1 MSYAVVIPA
10 RLHSSRLPRKMLA
23 DIAGK
28 PLIAHAVDR
37 ANESNANRVVVA
49 TDHQSI
55 ADVLVNSDCEVCM
68 TRDDH
73 VSGSE
78 RLSEVIN
85 TLDFG
90 SEEIIV
96 GVQGD
101 EPLVPGKL
109 IDLVASS
116 LELAEDAVVST
127 AAKPIDNIDDYQNP
141 NVVKVV
147 FDRNGK
153 AMYFSRA
160 AIPYA
165 VEPQSEKQKKKELQL
180 TRQRSANQSGK
191 KKPHTMGSNRAWHHI
206 GIYAYRAD
214 YLRNYHTLVPSVLEQ
229 SERLEQLRVLDNGD
243 TIMVETVDYEVG
255 LGVDTQ
261 ADLDFVR
268 TEFAKR

>member
-1 MSYAVVIPA
+1 MSFAVVIPA

-28 PLIAHAVDR
+28 PLIAHVVDR

-55 ADVLVNSDCEVCM
+55 ADVLVNADCEVCM

-73 VSGSE
+73 VSGSD
-78 RLSEVIN
+78 RLAEVVN
-85 TLDFG
+85 TLNFD
-90 SEEIIV
+90 ENEIIV
-96 GVQGD
+96 NVQGD

-116 LELAEDAVVST
+116 LELADDAAMST
-127 AAKPIDNIDDYQNP
+127 AAKPIEDINAYQDP

-147 FDRNGK
+147 FDRTGK

-160 AIPYA
+160 AIPHA
-165 VEPQSEKQKKKELQL
+165 VEQENTQK
-180 TRQRSANQSGK
+180 RSPS
-191 KKPHTMGSNRAWHHI
+191 AWHHI
-206 GIYAYRAD
+206 GIYGYRAK
-214 YLRNYHTLVPSVLEQ
+214 YLRDYHKLVPSVLEQ

-243 TIMVETVDYEVG
+243 AIMVETVDYEVG
-255 LGVDTQ
+255 LGIDTQ

-268 TEFAKR
+268 TIFAKR